1 MTNFPLQWIYSGEL
15 GSNQLFGIEP
25 VDQLK
30 RPLARIVHHSG
41 EGFAFDT
48 VDHGVFG
55 SGAACED

>member
-1 MTNFPLQWIYSGEL
+1 MANFPLQWVYSSEL
-15 GSNQLFGIEP
+15 GTDQLLSIEP
-25 VDQLK
+25 VDQLE

-55 SGAACED
+55 SGAASED